1 MYIFSRMKAVI
12 LLMAE
17 VGIATGWASEL
28 LVEQVPASVLTST
41 NERPIMVTTTDAVA
55 ELPAADRWEKFEA
68 EFGIQQ
74 PSQSLVKGSL
84 QNAKYQL
91 DRTSLVLQDFIAMV
105 NDHLRFDYGLS
116 DIGLAPRSHVATG
129 NFLTD
134 TLCKIRL
141 KSDIRLKIGEKPFV
155 GIKLELPLGD

>member
-1 MYIFSRMKAVI
+1 
-12 LLMAE
+12 
-17 VGIATGWASEL
+17 
-28 LVEQVPASVLTST
+28 
-41 NERPIMVTTTDAVA
+41 MVTTTDVVA
-55 ELPAADRWEKFEA
+55 EPPAADRWEKFEA

-91 DRTSLVLQDFIAMV
+91 DRTALVLQDFIEMV
-105 NDHLRFDYGLS
+105 NDRLRFDYGLS
-116 DIGLAPRSHVATG
+116 DIGVVPRSHVGTG

-134 TLCKIRL
+134 ALCKIRL
-141 KSDIRLKIGEKPFV
+141 KSDIRLRVSEKPYV